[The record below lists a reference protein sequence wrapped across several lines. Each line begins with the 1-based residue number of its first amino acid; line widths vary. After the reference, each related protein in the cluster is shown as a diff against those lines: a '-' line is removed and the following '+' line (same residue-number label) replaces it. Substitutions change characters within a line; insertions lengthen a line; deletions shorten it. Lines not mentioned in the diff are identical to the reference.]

1 MYLTR
6 TVRRRNFHPGVFD
19 VNIRSYP
26 EHLALSSAPTSSPAA
41 PNAGGIVR
49 HQVAVIGAG
58 PAGLTLAHLLHLQ
71 GIDTVVLEARS
82 REYVEHRVRAGVLE
96 QPTVDLLQEV
106 GVGQRLAA
114 EGLVHH
120 GTTLRF
126 NHRSHRI
133 DFTALTGSA
142 ITVYGQQE
150 VVKDLIAAR
159 LAAGLPL
166 FFNVSDVRIDDLDA
180 DRPRVR
186 FVHDDEPRVIEADVV
201 AGCDGFHGVSR
212 PTVPTS
218 RTTVFE
224 RTYPFAW
231 LGILARTHPS
241 SEELVYAS
249 HDDGFALHSMRSPEV
264 TRQYLQVAPDE
275 NIDDWPDERIWA
287 ELGRRLHD
295 EDGFVLETGEIF
307 EKGLTPMRSFVV
319 EPMQHGRLFL
329 VGDAAHI
336 VPPTGAKGMNLAI
349 ADACVLSHALGA
361 FYASG
366 STDPLDAYTE
376 TCLRRVWRAEHFSW
390 FMTSMLHRSPDLD
403 PFDRRLQL
411 SQLDYVTSSRAA
423 MTSLAENYVG
433 LPFPTPWAWS
443 D

>member
-1 MYLTR
+1 
-6 TVRRRNFHPGVFD
+6 
-19 VNIRSYP
+19 
-26 EHLALSSAPTSSPAA
+26 
-41 PNAGGIVR
+41 VR

-71 GIDTVVLEARS
+71 GIDAIVLETRS
-82 REYVEHRVRAGVLE
+82 RDYVEHRVRAGVLE
-96 QPTVDLLQEV
+96 QPTVDLLHDV
-106 GVGQRLAA
+106 GVGQRLAT

-120 GTTLRF
+120 GTTFRF
-126 NHRSHRI
+126 NQRSHRI
-133 DFTALTGSA
+133 DFSELTGSA

-150 VVKDLIAAR
+150 VVKDLIAVR

-166 FFNVSDVRIDDLDA
+166 LFNVSDVRIDSLDG
-180 DRPRVR
+180 DRPRVTFR
-186 FVHDDEPRVIEADVV
+186 HDGADQVIEADAV

-212 PTVPTS
+212 PTVESALSTY
-218 RTTVFE
+218 E
-224 RTYPFAW
+224 RNYPFAW

-275 NIDDWPDERIWA
+275 DLEEWPDERIWA
-287 ELGRRLHD
+287 ELARRLHD
-295 EDGFVLETGEIF
+295 DEGFVLETGEII
-307 EKGLTPMRSFVV
+307 EKGITPMRSFVV
-319 EPMQHGRLFL
+319 EPMQQGRLFL

-336 VPPTGAKGMNLAI
+336 VPPTGAKGMNLAV

-361 FYASG
+361 FHKMG
-366 STDPLDAYTE
+366 STDLLAAYTA

-390 FMTSMLHRSPDLD
+390 FMTSMLHRSPDRD

-433 LPFPTPWAWS
+433 LPFPSPWAWQG
-443 D
+443 